1 MKSKKVKK
9 KDIKGK
15 RIKGEEGNLKGM
27 RKRTKGNEKDW
38 VGK

>member
-9 KDIKGK
+9 KRYERE

-27 RKRTKGNEKDW
+27 RKRTKGNKKDW